1 MGGVTFRKHRDVSRF
16 GGRQCFRCIAEPGP
30 AEPLSGHDDGSVVG
44 TFIGPALESVEKRHR
59 INFTGGTG
67 RSRARKDYCDSMSF
81 NDGVELDPSQVEDRR
96 GGRMGR
102 GTKIGGGIGGGVI
115 LLLAALFGI
124 NPQLLEGLVG
134 TGQEQPGQSQGTAPS
149 CETGADADQR
159 LDCRI
164 TGTVNSLNAFW
175 PAYLAE
181 YSLEYPRPRTVLF
194 EVGTNTACGAA
205 TSEVG
210 PFYCPADT
218 TAYFDPG
225 FFQDL
230 VDRFGSSGGPLAQE
244 YVVAHE
250 FGHHIQHVLGD
261 LDQAQQDP
269 RGPES
274 GAVRVELQADCYAGL
289 WTRYATKQKDPKT
302 GQPFLE
308 PLTQKD
314 LNDALSAAS
323 AVGDD
328 RIQKAATGRVTPEAW
343 THGSSEQRQRWFY
356 RGYQTGDINQC
367 DTFSAATL

>member
-1 MGGVTFRKHRDVSRF
+1 
-16 GGRQCFRCIAEPGP
+16 
-30 AEPLSGHDDGSVVG
+30 
-44 TFIGPALESVEKRHR
+44 
-59 INFTGGTG
+59 
-67 RSRARKDYCDSMSF
+67 MSF

-96 GGRMGR
+96 GGGVGR
-102 GTKIGGGIGGGVI
+102 GTKIGGGIGGGVV

-124 NPQLLEGLVG
+124 NPQLLGGLLG
-134 TGQEQPGQSQGTAPS
+134 TGQEQPAQSTGTALTQCKLGS
-149 CETGADADQR
+149 DADKD

-164 TGTVNSLNAFW
+164 AGTVNSLNTFW
-175 PAYLAE
+175 PAYLAD
-181 YSLEYPRPRTVLF
+181 YNVKYPRPKAVLF
-194 EVGTNTACGAA
+194 EGATRTGCGTA

-230 VDRFGSSGGPLAQE
+230 VTRFGSSGGPLAQE

-250 FGHHIQHVLGD
+250 VGHHIQNILGD
-261 LDQAQQDP
+261 LDKAQQDP
-269 RGPES
+269 QGAES

-289 WTRYATKQKDPKT
+289 WTRYATTQKQPKT
-302 GQPFLE
+302 GKPFLE
-308 PLTQKD
+308 PLKQQD

-328 RIQKAATGRVTPEAW
+328 RIQKAATGRVSPEGW
-343 THGSSEQRQRWFY
+343 THGSSAQRQKWFY
-356 RGYQTGDINQC
+356 QGYKTGDINQC